1 VVYSEKAI
9 LLYWSSRHI
18 ASLPRWV
25 FITTFLFAPAIADG
39 LDSAKNKPPSLVTDP
54 LIRTTPELLK
64 HGLWGSSSVEIG
76 IDSTGSVDSCIVA
89 PSGNHGFDSLVKR
102 NVAAARFTPAIGNG
116 RAVPS
121 TVRFEIA
128 VPYDSL
134 VSQCLR
140 LPPNFVGTVI
150 DTFRRK
156 SLPETRIFV
165 HYTDTTEDSALAIGF
180 NRYLAAIGNRAG
192 QKYDGTLIVAVT
204 DSLGR
209 FAFRLL
215 PRGHF
220 TVSVQ
225 SAGYEIGHF
234 RGSISGDGQ
243 QECRYILRS
252 LEERSHDSAYVITVY
267 GRQTFADKKIDI
279 AEEEKHVGFSPLLSN
294 VVQAKAEIRRVPEG
308 PSMMLVRSGCPYDN
322 VYVVAGVPMLA
333 PFHFGGYPYADIDGL
348 MISAL
353 SNVNVTINDIAAKRV
368 DASECIVAADP
379 GRITYDNDSAVK
391 GFYLKGD
398 FSMLGVDLLAAYS
411 AKKKAGDYVQVG
423 YSACDNY
430 MLKFDTSFYPS
441 VKMGN
446 QGIGIPLNYGNA
458 TLAASKS
465 VGPLRCTAF
474 GWLAWDSYNML
485 KATTN
490 QGIRDSLV
498 YYGLAG
504 KAVLPWGMGSIK
516 FTNDSS
522 NMSFTIGG
530 SHQFFGTGKQIIST
544 VVSTR
549 AFLNNGEIT
558 ADFDTIIR
566 TPFVAK
572 LTAHVGY
579 DQWNGYL
586 IQQENNQT
594 DTMYRAQGTE
604 TGLHLNTSLIKQ
616 TGRFTTELD
625 LLASAIKYTGII
637 QLIGDAGASVTY
649 EGDNFHTGIHFGRV
663 TSRPDV
669 RGLPDSLF
677 RMQLDRTYIAS
688 LPLFFRY
695 GMVTK
700 FGVEPYIRYS
710 TNAPQLDPV
719 TQVWNPHG
727 ATRVSAYGS
736 DFDCRIVPMWWAEF
750 TAALN
755 LADARRLNTAGNS
768 LPYEWNLP
776 WTIRANLH
784 FHSKSDRFHLY
795 VDYIRSKGLPYYDLD
810 SGAYATLPVYRSLDL
825 NFQIRSI
832 LPPQFRN
839 LFHLNLY
846 INKLDCYITLKNV
859 QDLLEISNVRDY
871 YWDSK
876 GNRQPVYLG
885 FGRVDIGARFGIKW

>member
-1 VVYSEKAI
+1 M
-9 LLYWSSRHI
+9 
-18 ASLPRWV
+18 P
-25 FITTFLFAPAIADG
+25 
-39 LDSAKNKPPSLVTDP
+39 SA
-54 LIRTTPELLK
+54 
-64 HGLWGSSSVEIG
+64 
-76 IDSTGSVDSCIVA
+76 
-89 PSGNHGFDSLVKR
+89 
-102 NVAAARFTPAIGNG
+102 
-116 RAVPS
+116 
-121 TVRFEIA
+121 VRFEIA
-128 VPYDSL
+128 VPCDSL

-165 HYTDTTEDSALAIGF
+165 HYTDTTQDSAAAIGF
-180 NRYLAAIGNRAG
+180 SRYLGLIGDRAG

-215 PRGHF
+215 PRGRF
-220 TVSVQ
+220 TMSVQ
-225 SAGYEIGHF
+225 SAGYEVGHF
-234 RGSISGDGQ
+234 RGSISGDKQ
-243 QECRYILRS
+243 QESRYILRS
-252 LEERSHDSAYVITVY
+252 LEERSHGSAYVITVY
-267 GRQTFADKKIDI
+267 GRQTFAEKKIDV

-353 SNVNVTINDIAAKRV
+353 SNVNVTINDIAAKMV

-379 GRITYDNDSAVK
+379 GKISYDNDSAAK

-411 AKKKAGDYVQVG
+411 AKKKTGDFVQVG

-430 MLKFDTSFYPS
+430 LLKFDTAFYPS
-441 VKMGN
+441 VKQGN
-446 QGIGIPLNYGNA
+446 QEIGIPLNYGNA
-458 TLAASKS
+458 TLAGSKS

-474 GWLAWDSYNML
+474 GWLAWDSYKVL
-485 KATTN
+485 QATTN

-522 NMSFTIGG
+522 NMSLIIGG
-530 SHQFFGTGKQIIST
+530 SHQFFGTGKQVIST
-544 VVSTR
+544 VFSTR
-549 AFLNNGEIT
+549 AFLNNGEVT

-566 TPFVAK
+566 KPLVAK
-572 LTAHVGY
+572 LTAHVSN

-586 IQQENNQT
+586 SRQVNNQI
-594 DTMYRAQGTE
+594 DTIYRAQGTE
-604 TGLHLNTSLIKQ
+604 TGLHFNTSLIKQ
-616 TGRFTTELD
+616 TGRITTELD
-625 LLASAIKYTGII
+625 LLASAIKYTDSI
-637 QLIGDAGASVTY
+637 QLIGDAGASITY
-649 EGDNFHTGIHFGRV
+649 EGDNFHTGIYFGRI

-677 RMQLDRTYIAS
+677 RMQLDRTYVAS
-688 LPLFFRY
+688 LPIFFRY

-700 FGVEPYIRYS
+700 LGIEPYFRYS
-710 TNAPQLDPV
+710 TNAPQLDPIR
-719 TQVWNPHG
+719 QVWQQDG
-727 ATRVSAYGS
+727 ATRVLAYGS
-736 DFDCRIVPMWWAEF
+736 DFDFRIVPLSWAELS
-750 TAALN
+750 AALN
-755 LADARRLNTAGNS
+755 LADAQRLSAAGDP
-768 LPYEWNLP
+768 LAYEWNLP

-784 FHSKSDRFHLY
+784 LHSKSDRFHLY
-795 VDYIRSKGLPYYDLD
+795 VDYIRSQGLPYYDLD
-810 SGAYATLPVYRSLDL
+810 NQAYGTLPVYRSLDL

-832 LPPQFRN
+832 LPPPLRN
-839 LFHLNLY
+839 LFHSKLFV
-846 INKLDCYITLKNV
+846 NKLDCYMTFKNV
-859 QDLLEISNVRDY
+859 QDLVHISNVRDY
-871 YWDSK
+871 YWDSN
-876 GNRQPVYLG
+876 GRRQPVYLG